1 MSAYEP
7 GIKRNWLSVVVLG
20 SALAF
25 WVYATPAVKAVLQ
38 ALFPE
43 ADTLIYE
50 RTPMPQL
57 LAQHLELVAISAVL
71 AIAVGVAAGLFVAS
85 PAGFPFRTVVDRIAA
100 FGQAVPSVAIMAI
113 AVPSLGYGSTPVL
126 VALVLFSVVPVMT
139 NVVAGI
145 EGVPDDVVEAGRG
158 MGMSRSQRLRQL
170 EIPLAL
176 PVIMAGVK
184 TMLVILV
191 SAAALGA
198 VVGAGGLG
206 VAILSGIGSFN
217 NAVVAHGAVPAILLA
232 LIVDRSL

>member
-7 GIKRNWLSVVVLG
+7 GIKRNWPTVVALSG
-20 SALAF
+20 ALAF
-25 WVYATPAVKAVLQ
+25 WVFYTPGVETVLS
-38 ALFPE
+38 ALFPG
-43 ADTLIYE
+43 ADVLTYE
-50 RTPMPQL
+50 RTPMPRL
-57 LAQHLELVAISAVL
+57 LAQHLELVTVAAVL
-71 AIAVGVAAGLFVAS
+71 AVAIGAAAGLFVAT
-85 PAGFPFRTVVDRIAA
+85 PGGRALRGVVDRVAT

-126 VALVLFSVVPVMT
+126 VALVLFSILPVMA
-139 NVVAGI
+139 NVVAGL
-145 EGVPDDVVEAGRG
+145 ENVPADVVEAGKG
-158 MGMSRSQRLRQL
+158 MGMSGPQRLRQL

-176 PVIMAGVK
+176 PVIMTGIK

>member
-1 MSAYEP
+1 MNTYEP
-7 GIKRNWLSVVVLG
+7 GIKRNWPTVVALSGVLV
-20 SALAF
+20 F
-25 WVYATPAVKAVLQ
+25 WVLYTPGVEALLYV
-38 ALFPE
+38 LFPG
-43 ADTLIYE
+43 ADTLTYE
-50 RTPMPQL
+50 RTPMTEL
-57 LAQHLELVAISAVL
+57 LAQHLELVAAAAVL
-71 AIAVGVAAGLFVAS
+71 AIAVGAAAGLFVAS
-85 PAGFPFRTVVDRIAA
+85 PAGAAFRALVDRMAA
-100 FGQAVPSVAIMAI
+100 FGQAIPSVAIMAI

-126 VALVLFSVVPVMT
+126 VALVLFSILPVMA
-139 NVVAGI
+139 NIVAGL
-145 EGVPDDVVEAGRG
+145 ESVPADVVEAGKG
-158 MGMSRSQRLRQL
+158 MGMSHSQRLRQL

-176 PVIMAGVK
+176 PVIMTGIK